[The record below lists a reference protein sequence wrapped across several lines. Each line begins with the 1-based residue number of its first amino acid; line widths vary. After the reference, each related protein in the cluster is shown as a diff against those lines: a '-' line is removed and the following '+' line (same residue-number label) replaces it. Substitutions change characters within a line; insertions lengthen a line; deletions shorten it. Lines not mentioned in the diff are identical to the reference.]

1 VARAQAG
8 AGKRQPRNA
17 GRARAAAAVDLRGVV
32 YQASVRGGRRFALP
46 RDLARFGVT
55 VDELALDRAEAALRP
70 VRRARVWSARR
81 RPVVVDGRALALHPG
96 GGTSETGGS
105 GFFSFADAN
114 ALRAGPMNAQFVFTF
129 RGNGWLAMQ
138 PNAGDTRWRV
148 RSSWAHPSFGGG
160 FLPVTR
166 QVGPRGFD
174 AAWRVGNLA
183 LGRSLVTTQDA
194 GDPRARPAGAGQA
207 APGPQEARIDLTQP
221 VDIYAQV
228 NRATKYGFLFI
239 GFTFLAFLLFDIIG
253 GVRVSSVEYLMV
265 GAGLILFFVLLLAFS
280 EVIGFTAAYLV
291 ASAAIVGL
299 LTAYSAAVLKSWRRA
314 GFIAGL
320 LGALYVVL
328 YILLSLEAYSLL
340 IGSLMLFAALAGVMY
355 LTRNL
360 DWARGRGE
368 ASEAE
373 AA

>member
-1 VARAQAG
+1 V
-8 AGKRQPRNA
+8 
-17 GRARAAAAVDLRGVV
+17 
-32 YQASVRGGRRFALP
+32 RRFALP

-55 VDELALDRAEAALRP
+55 VDELALDRAELRFGLSD
-70 VRRARVWSARR
+70 ARGLVGA
-81 RPVVVDGRALALHPG
+81 PPAVVVDGRALALHPG